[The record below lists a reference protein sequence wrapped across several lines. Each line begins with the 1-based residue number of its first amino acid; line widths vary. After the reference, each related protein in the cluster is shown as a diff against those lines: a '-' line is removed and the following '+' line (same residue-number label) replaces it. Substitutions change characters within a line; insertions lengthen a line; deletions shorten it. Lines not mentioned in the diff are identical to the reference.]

1 MEKALYNVVY
11 NRKKRLLPD
20 GTALV
25 QVEAYLRGR
34 KKYFSTK
41 IYLTPDQWDK
51 KHRRVRN
58 HPNAGKL
65 NRQITDFIT
74 QLETIE
80 LDRLNSG
87 QSFTLDNLTDAL
99 NGKVTT
105 NFLQFMEAEIEAAT
119 TSPRTK
125 ANHRAT
131 LRALKR
137 FRAEILFTEV
147 NFDFPTSFERH
158 LYGKELG
165 INTINKYFR
174 HIKRYVN
181 LAIDKE
187 LFDLNRYPFR
197 KFKPKSETAH
207 REYLTPEELE
217 AIEGLTF
224 PSDKQHLNKIRDM
237 FLFSCYTGLR
247 FSDLSAL
254 SKDNLVT
261 EGGHLWIEIRMQKTN
276 EPIRIPVYLL
286 FDGRGV
292 EILNRYTL
300 PDRKYIFDELTN
312 QYVNRGLKEISQLTG
327 ITKRVTFHVSRHT
340 QANYLLYKGVS
351 ITTVQKLLGHKRIQ
365 TTQIYG
371 KVMDTTIVSEL
382 ESISFAK

>member
-41 IYLTPDQWDK
+41 IYLAPDQWDK

-87 QSFTLDNLTDAL
+87 KSFTLHNLTDAL

-105 NFLQFMEAEIEAAT
+105 TFLQFMEAEIEAAT

-131 LRALKR
+131 LRALKE
-137 FRAEILFTEV
+137 FRAEILFAEV
-147 NFDFPTSFERH
+147 NFDFLTSFERH

-197 KFKPKSETAH
+197 NFKPKSETAH

-292 EILNRYTL
+292 EILNRYTV
-300 PDRKYIFDELTN
+300 PDRKYIFDDLTN
-312 QYVNRGLKEISQLTG
+312 QYVNRELKEIAQLAG
-327 ITKRVTFHVSRHT
+327 ITKRVTFHCSRHT
-340 QANYLLYKGVS
+340 QATYLLYKGVS

>member
-1 MEKALYNVVY
+1 MVY

-41 IYLTPDQWDK
+41 TYLTSDQWDK
-51 KHRRVRN
+51 KHRRVKN

-87 QSFTLDNLTDAL
+87 KSFTLDNLTDAL

-105 NFLQFMEAEIEAAT
+105 NFLQFMETEIEAAT
-119 TSPRTK
+119 TSPHTK

-131 LRALKR
+131 LRALKE

-147 NFDFPTSFERH
+147 NFDFLTGFERH
-158 LYGKELG
+158 LHGKELG
-165 INTINKYFR
+165 INTINKHFR
-174 HIKRYVN
+174 HIKQYVN

-187 LFDLNRYPFR
+187 FFDLNRYPFR
-197 KFKPKSETAH
+197 KFKSKSETAH

-217 AIEGLTF
+217 IIEELTF
-224 PSDKQHLNKIRDM
+224 PEGKQHQQN
-237 FLFSCYTGLR
+237 SGY
-247 FSDLSAL
+247 
-254 SKDNLVT
+254 V
-261 EGGHLWIEIRMQKTN
+261 
-276 EPIRIPVYLL
+276 PV
-286 FDGRGV
+286 
-292 EILNRYTL
+292 
-300 PDRKYIFDELTN
+300 
-312 QYVNRGLKEISQLTG
+312 
-327 ITKRVTFHVSRHT
+327 
-340 QANYLLYKGVS
+340 
-351 ITTVQKLLGHKRIQ
+351 
-365 TTQIYG
+365 
-371 KVMDTTIVSEL
+371 
-382 ESISFAK
+382 